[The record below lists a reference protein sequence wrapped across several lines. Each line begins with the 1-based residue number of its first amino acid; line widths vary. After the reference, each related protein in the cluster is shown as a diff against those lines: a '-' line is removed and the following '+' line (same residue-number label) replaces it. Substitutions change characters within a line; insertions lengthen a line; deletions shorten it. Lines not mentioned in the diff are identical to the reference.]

1 MASVTDGKN
10 RDLPVDRPESGRWA
24 SRPWLARSVRV
35 AVVLL
40 PFVTATMVAIT
51 LSARL
56 PVPANIG
63 WAVLRIA
70 LVAIVAAIVYRGAE
84 KYVRRAL
91 PLASLLD
98 LSLRFPDRA
107 PSRLAMAMRVAST
120 DDLSFLLDRYRQVG
134 ASEPARAAEHLLE
147 LVAALSKHD
156 RVTRGH
162 SERVRAYTQM
172 IGQQLGLSGVELDRL
187 RWAGLIHDIGKLRI
201 DADILNKPGRL
212 TDEEF
217 EIIKTHPALG
227 AELAAPLAGWLGD
240 SVLAVAQHH
249 ERWDGRGYPLGLSG
263 TEISYAARIVSVAD
277 TFDVITSIRSYRQ
290 AASTKDAAAELAR
303 CAGTQ
308 FDPAIVRA
316 FLALPL
322 ISIRRVMGPLSWLV
336 SFLSGPSTWL
346 PSWGGVGSSV
356 GSGVSSSAAAAA
368 GSSSAVVGVG
378 AVTGAAAVSSV
389 AAGATVVGAGAAMSS
404 GVGMVISLSL
414 VSGVIA
420 TGIGTVAAMQPAP
433 DAAVVPSAPP
443 AAEVTLETVPP
454 SLGDEPI
461 VVTTQPPPA
470 AEQMGPIPPVTTVPI
485 VAVEVPP
492 VVEVPVTSAAPRL
505 SAEVPQT
512 TPTTTAPPTTAP
524 PVTVPPTTAPPTT
537 VVPAPTTTVAPPPP
551 AQAAPIPAAPTERSF
566 TVAVSSPG
574 AGTVLSAPE
583 GIECA
588 STCTGSFLSG
598 STVSLTAVPATGW
611 NFIGWTSSCQ
621 SAGSSTCTVTMSQS
635 RSTTAL
641 FARATFDLTVNK
653 QGSGTVSSSDGSL
666 TCGAGC
672 SSSVAP
678 MTNGST
684 VTLTATPAD
693 GWAIDSW
700 SSSCADVGAAS
711 TCTLSM
717 SQARSTTVWFT
728 RASYDVTVVSNGQGI
743 VTSDLGGLECGAQC
757 SATVPSGQSVVL
769 TAVPDEGWKFAG
781 WTSSCVAAGTAP
793 TCSLVADADRS
804 TSAFFVPAAF
814 AFTALTNGAGSVTA
828 EVDGEAC
835 DATCLAG
842 VDNGATVVLTA
853 TPADGWAFV
862 GWTSSCLSAES
873 SPTCTV
879 VADGERST
887 TAMFAKSA
895 FDLTV
900 NRQGMGEVSSSIGG
914 LSCGEGCP
922 GSTVTVPNGAGVT
935 VTATPADGWVVGH
948 WSNSA
953 CSDGATS
960 CTFTMTQDWSTTVW
974 FKSNSFVFTAN
985 ASGPGSVSAM
995 ADGVPCDT
1003 ACLAAVPRGATVVLT
1018 AVPGDKSGFIGW
1030 SSSCKEADSDPTC
1043 TLVASSDRST
1053 TATFART
1060 AFALNPSVGKP
1071 SSGSIVASLDGA
1083 PCDAACLSGVPA
1095 GASVT
1100 FTPAAATN
1108 WEFSS
1113 WGGLCA
1119 GAGSAPECVVSA
1131 AADGTVT
1138 AVFVRQT
1145 VKVTANVSG
1154 AGSGSVSAMVDGEP
1168 CDVACLGAVPRG
1180 ATVVLTA
1187 VPGDKFG
1194 FTGWSSSCQEA
1205 GTALTCSRTANSDL
1219 STTASF
1225 KRTAYAYAV
1234 QIRETQITATLKASG
1249 SVTAS
1254 IDGKACDA
1262 VCLSAVPAGKSVTFT
1277 AVPDDNSLFGGW
1289 SGPCSVAPAKPAE
1302 CVVAPPSIDPTVAAT
1317 FVRKTV
1323 SVTAN
1328 ASGRGS
1334 VSATVNGAPCDTE
1347 CLKSVPVGSTVELK
1361 AVPGDKAGLSGWSSS
1376 CASEGS
1382 APTCL
1387 RVANNNLSTTA
1398 TFVRTAYELTLTQP
1412 SAAAGSISA
1421 RVGGSACDAS
1431 CLASVPAG
1439 TEVTFTPHPAKNWG
1453 LSSWGGLCPGA
1464 GSVSGCVLKAAADG
1478 AVTGSFVRTGYAF
1491 TVSIESTK
1499 NSSTLIAAG
1508 SVTASVDGKPCDSS
1522 CLGTVPA
1529 GRAVTFTAAPDPNSM
1544 LGGWSSNCAPVQ
1556 SVPEQCVVAP
1566 PSSDTTVTASFRLK
1580 TVAINVS
1587 SSNIGTVSATVDGVA
1602 CDAVCLQAVP
1612 RGATVVL
1619 TATPKDKQLTGFSSW
1634 NNGCQVA
1641 GTNAVCTLVATGD
1654 VWTTASFTRIAY
1666 KYNLGVSG
1674 SGSIEAKIG
1683 GTECDA
1689 SCLAVVPAGA
1699 KVTFTAFP
1707 AANWAHS
1714 WGGLCAGTNRS
1725 CEVTAAADGTVT
1737 ASFVRQTVKVTV
1749 TANASGPG
1757 SVLVTV
1763 DGAPCDVACLGAVP
1777 RGATISLTAM
1787 PSVNGAFTSWSS
1799 SCAQPAGETPNPV
1812 CTRVADRDM
1821 SLSTT
1826 AFFVSTA
1833 YVVRVNKNK
1842 TGSGTVTMSS
1852 GGVSCG
1858 LGCDTTGDVTIP
1870 VGQPVTI
1877 TATPAP
1883 GWKVTWGK
1891 ACPNPATAST
1901 TTCTVTGNWAVTVTF
1916 APV

>member
-1 MASVTDGKN
+1 VASVADDKH

-63 WAVLRIA
+63 WAVLRVAFVAVIA
-70 LVAIVAAIVYRGAE
+70 ALVYRGAE

-120 DDLSFLLDRYRQVG
+120 EDLSFLLDRYRQVG

-420 TGIGTVAAMQPAP
+420 SGIGTVAAMQPAL
-433 DAAVVPSAPP
+433 DAAVVPGASP

-461 VVTTQPPPA
+461 VVTTEPSPV
-470 AEQMGPIPPVTTVPI
+470 AEQMGPIPPVTTEPI

-492 VVEVPVTSAAPRL
+492 VVVVPVTSAAPRL

-524 PVTVPPTTAPPTT
+524 PTTAPPTT

-551 AQAAPIPAAPTERSF
+551 TQAAPIPAAPTERTF

-621 SAGSSTCTVTMSQS
+621 SAGSSICTVTMSQS

-641 FARATFDLTVNK
+641 FARAAFDLTVNK

-728 RASYDVTVVSNGQGI
+728 RASYDITVVSNGQGI

-781 WTSSCVAAGTAP
+781 WTSSCVAAGTSP

-835 DATCLAG
+835 DTTCLAG

-862 GWTSSCLSAES
+862 GWTSSCLSAGS
-873 SPTCTV
+873 SPTCAV

-900 NRQGMGEVSSSIGG
+900 NKQGAGTITASSGG
-914 LSCGEGCP
+914 LECGDGCT
-922 GSTVTVPNGAGVT
+922 SSLASVTNGDSVT
-935 VTATPADGWVVGH
+935 LTATPAEGWKVGSWSSACEPAGDSSTCTLSMSQDRSTTVWFVRTWFEFTVNTSGSGSVAATVAGEACDADCLARVDANTEVTLTAAPADGWSFTGWSGSCASAGSDPACVLTASTDRSTTASFTKSAFDLTVNKQGSGSVSSSVGGLDCGAGCSTSTVPVANGESVTLTATPAAGWMVGE
-948 WSNSA
+948 WSNDA
-953 CSDGATS
+953 CTDGAVS
-960 CTFTMTQDWSTTVW
+960 CTFTMSQDRSTSVW
-974 FKSNSFVFTAN
+974 FTKSAFAFSVN
-985 ASGPGSVSAM
+985 ASGPGSVSASV
-995 ADGVPCDT
+995 DGVPCDAVCLAAVPAGKAVT
-1003 ACLAAVPRGATVVLT
+1003 LTAVPGARSALSSWSSSCASADSAAVCTLVASADRSTTVSFVRTAYLFTVQTAGSGSGAVSASVDGAACDATCLQAVPAGKSVVFTATPATDSSFTGWTGACSSAGTNPVCTVPATTDPTVVGSFLRPTVTYTVQASGPGSVSASIGGVACDAACLAAVPRGATVTLT
-1018 AVPGDKSGFIGW
+1018 ASPAARSAVSSW
-1030 SSSCKEADSDPTC
+1030 SSACSSAGSAAVC
-1043 TLVASSDRST
+1043 TLVASADRST
-1053 TATFART
+1053 TVSFVRT
-1060 AFALNPSVGKP
+1060 AYVFTVQT
-1071 SSGSIVASLDGA
+1071 SGTGTVSASIGGVA
-1083 PCDAACLSGVPA
+1083 CDAACLA
-1095 GASVT
+1095 
-1100 FTPAAATN
+1100 
-1108 WEFSS
+1108 
-1113 WGGLCA
+1113 
-1119 GAGSAPECVVSA
+1119 
-1131 AADGTVT
+1131 
-1138 AVFVRQT
+1138 
-1145 VKVTANVSG
+1145 
-1154 AGSGSVSAMVDGEP
+1154 
-1168 CDVACLGAVPRG
+1168 AVPRG
-1180 ATVVLTA
+1180 ATVT
-1187 VPGDKFG
+1187 
-1194 FTGWSSSCQEA
+1194 
-1205 GTALTCSRTANSDL
+1205 
-1219 STTASF
+1219 
-1225 KRTAYAYAV
+1225 
-1234 QIRETQITATLKASG
+1234 
-1249 SVTAS
+1249 
-1254 IDGKACDA
+1254 
-1262 VCLSAVPAGKSVTFT
+1262 
-1277 AVPDDNSLFGGW
+1277 
-1289 SGPCSVAPAKPAE
+1289 
-1302 CVVAPPSIDPTVAAT
+1302 
-1317 FVRKTV
+1317 
-1323 SVTAN
+1323 
-1328 ASGRGS
+1328 
-1334 VSATVNGAPCDTE
+1334 
-1347 CLKSVPVGSTVELK
+1347 
-1361 AVPGDKAGLSGWSSS
+1361 
-1376 CASEGS
+1376 
-1382 APTCL
+1382 
-1387 RVANNNLSTTA
+1387 
-1398 TFVRTAYELTLTQP
+1398 
-1412 SAAAGSISA
+1412 
-1421 RVGGSACDAS
+1421 
-1431 CLASVPAG
+1431 
-1439 TEVTFTPHPAKNWG
+1439 
-1453 LSSWGGLCPGA
+1453 
-1464 GSVSGCVLKAAADG
+1464 
-1478 AVTGSFVRTGYAF
+1478 
-1491 TVSIESTK
+1491 
-1499 NSSTLIAAG
+1499 
-1508 SVTASVDGKPCDSS
+1508 
-1522 CLGTVPA
+1522 
-1529 GRAVTFTAAPDPNSM
+1529 
-1544 LGGWSSNCAPVQ
+1544 
-1556 SVPEQCVVAP
+1556 
-1566 PSSDTTVTASFRLK
+1566 
-1580 TVAINVS
+1580 
-1587 SSNIGTVSATVDGVA
+1587 
-1602 CDAVCLQAVP
+1602 
-1612 RGATVVL
+1612 L
-1619 TATPKDKQLTGFSSW
+1619 TATPGKNSGFS
-1634 NNGCQVA
+1634 
-1641 GTNAVCTLVATGD
+1641 
-1654 VWTTASFTRIAY
+1654 
-1666 KYNLGVSG
+1666 
-1674 SGSIEAKIG
+1674 
-1683 GTECDA
+1683 
-1689 SCLAVVPAGA
+1689 
-1699 KVTFTAFP
+1699 
-1707 AANWAHS
+1707 
-1714 WGGLCAGTNRS
+1714 
-1725 CEVTAAADGTVT
+1725 
-1737 ASFVRQTVKVTV
+1737 
-1749 TANASGPG
+1749 
-1757 SVLVTV
+1757 
-1763 DGAPCDVACLGAVP
+1763 
-1777 RGATISLTAM
+1777 
-1787 PSVNGAFTSWSS
+1787 SWSS
-1799 SCAQPAGETPNPV
+1799 SCAQPAGVAPDPV
-1812 CTRVADRDM
+1812 CVLKADGDR
-1821 SLSTT
+1821 STT
-1826 AFFVSTA
+1826 ASFMPTA
-1833 YVVRVNKNK
+1833 YIVRVNKNM

-1858 LGCDTTGDVTIP
+1858 LGCDTTGDVAIP
-1870 VGQPVTI
+1870 VGQSVTI
-1877 TATPAP
+1877 TATPAQ

-1916 APV
+1916 TPV

>member
-1 MASVTDGKN
+1 MASVADDKN

-63 WAVLRIA
+63 WAVLRVAFVAVIA
-70 LVAIVAAIVYRGAE
+70 ALVYRGAE

-120 DDLSFLLDRYRQVG
+120 EDLSFLLDRYRQVG
-134 ASEPARAAEHLLE
+134 ASEPAQAAEHLLE

-201 DADILNKPGRL
+201 DADILNKPSRL

-322 ISIRRVMGPLSWLV
+322 VSVRRVMGPLSWLM

-356 GSGVSSSAAAAA
+356 GSGVSSSAAATA

-389 AAGATVVGAGAAMSS
+389 AAGATVVGAGAAMST

-420 TGIGTVAAMQPAP
+420 TGIGTVAAMQPTP

-461 VVTTQPPPA
+461 VVTTEPPPV

-492 VVEVPVTSAAPRL
+492 VVVVPVTSAAPRL

-524 PVTVPPTTAPPTT
+524 PTTAPPTT

-551 AQAAPIPAAPTERSF
+551 SQAAPIPAAPTERSF

-641 FARATFDLTVNK
+641 FARAAFDLTVNK

-672 SSSVAP
+672 SSSVVP

-728 RASYDVTVVSNGQGI
+728 RASYDITVVSNGQGI

-781 WTSSCVAAGTAP
+781 WTSSCVAAGTSP

-835 DATCLAG
+835 DTTCLAG

-862 GWTSSCLSAES
+862 GWTSSCLSAGS

-887 TAMFAKSA
+887 MAMFAKSA

-900 NRQGMGEVSSSIGG
+900 NKQGAGTITASSGGLECGDGCTSSLASVTNGESVTLTATPTEGWKVGSWSSACEPAGDSSTCTISMSQDRSTTVWFVRTWFEFTVNTSGSGSVAASVAGEACDADCLARVDANTEVTLTAAPADGWSFTGWSGSCGSAGSDPACVLTASTDRSTTASFTKSAFDLTVNKQGSGSVSSSVGG
-914 LSCGEGCP
+914 LDCGAGCST
-922 GSTVTVPNGAGVT
+922 STVPVANGESVT
-935 VTATPADGWVVGH
+935 LTATPAAGWMVGE
-948 WSNSA
+948 WSNDA
-953 CSDGATS
+953 CTDGAVS
-960 CTFTMTQDWSTTVW
+960 CTFTMSQDRSTSVW
-974 FKSNSFVFTAN
+974 FTKSAFAFTVN
-985 ASGPGSVSAM
+985 ASGPGSVSASI
-995 ADGVPCDT
+995 DGVACDA
-1003 ACLAAVPRGATVVLT
+1003 ACLAAVPAGKSVTLT
-1018 AVPGDKSGFIGW
+1018 AVPGANSALSGW
-1030 SSSCKEADSDPTC
+1030 SSSCASAGSDPTC
-1043 TLVASSDRST
+1043 VLVASADRST
-1053 TATFART
+1053 TASFVRT
-1060 AFALNPSVGKP
+1060 AYVFTVNR
-1071 SSGSIVASLDGA
+1071 SGSA
-1083 PCDAACLSGVPA
+1083 
-1095 GASVT
+1095 
-1100 FTPAAATN
+1100 
-1108 WEFSS
+1108 
-1113 WGGLCA
+1113 
-1119 GAGSAPECVVSA
+1119 
-1131 AADGTVT
+1131 
-1138 AVFVRQT
+1138 
-1145 VKVTANVSG
+1145 
-1154 AGSGSVSAMVDGEP
+1154 GSVSA
-1168 CDVACLGAVPRG
+1168 
-1180 ATVVLTA
+1180 
-1187 VPGDKFG
+1187 
-1194 FTGWSSSCQEA
+1194 
-1205 GTALTCSRTANSDL
+1205 
-1219 STTASF
+1219 
-1225 KRTAYAYAV
+1225 
-1234 QIRETQITATLKASG
+1234 
-1249 SVTAS
+1249 S
-1254 IDGKACDA
+1254 IDGVPCDA
-1262 VCLSAVPAGKSVTFT
+1262 VCLAAVPAGKSVTFLADPGVGSAFT
-1277 AVPDDNSLFGGW
+1277 MW
-1289 SGPCSVAPAKPAE
+1289 SGACSAAG
-1302 CVVAPPSIDPTVAAT
+1302 SDPTCVTTASADRTVGASFVAQ
-1317 FVRKTV
+1317 TV
-1323 SVTAN
+1323 KYTVQ
-1328 ASGRGS
+1328 ASGPGS
-1334 VSATVNGAPCDTE
+1334 VSA
-1347 CLKSVPVGSTVELK
+1347 
-1361 AVPGDKAGLSGWSSS
+1361 
-1376 CASEGS
+1376 
-1382 APTCL
+1382 
-1387 RVANNNLSTTA
+1387 
-1398 TFVRTAYELTLTQP
+1398 
-1412 SAAAGSISA
+1412 SI
-1421 RVGGSACDAS
+1421 G
-1431 CLASVPAG
+1431 
-1439 TEVTFTPHPAKNWG
+1439 
-1453 LSSWGGLCPGA
+1453 
-1464 GSVSGCVLKAAADG
+1464 
-1478 AVTGSFVRTGYAF
+1478 
-1491 TVSIESTK
+1491 
-1499 NSSTLIAAG
+1499 
-1508 SVTASVDGKPCDSS
+1508 
-1522 CLGTVPA
+1522 
-1529 GRAVTFTAAPDPNSM
+1529 
-1544 LGGWSSNCAPVQ
+1544 
-1556 SVPEQCVVAP
+1556 
-1566 PSSDTTVTASFRLK
+1566 
-1580 TVAINVS
+1580 
-1587 SSNIGTVSATVDGVA
+1587 GVA
-1602 CDAVCLQAVP
+1602 CDATCLQAVP
-1612 RGATVVL
+1612 RGATVTLTAAPAARSALVGWSSSCESAGVATTCVLSATNDRATTATFQQSFFDVSVGKQGAGVVTSSLGGLDCGSVCTVAVARDGSVTLTASPSAGWRFDSWQNACSGAGASCVLSMSQDRIVTAKFVPLTFDLSVSKQGSGTVTSSSGGLSCGSLCTVPIAVGATVVL
-1619 TATPKDKQLTGFSSW
+1619 TATPPAGFTFEKWTGACT
-1634 NNGCQVA
+1634 GTGTTCQVIM
-1641 GTNAVCTLVATGD
+1641 
-1654 VWTTASFTRIAY
+1654 S
-1666 KYNLGVSG
+1666 
-1674 SGSIEAKIG
+1674 EAR
-1683 GTECDA
+1683 D
-1689 SCLAVVPAGA
+1689 
-1699 KVTFTAFP
+1699 
-1707 AANWAHS
+1707 
-1714 WGGLCAGTNRS
+1714 
-1725 CEVTAAADGTVT
+1725 
-1737 ASFVRQTVKVTV
+1737 VTV
-1749 TANASGPG
+1749 WFSP
-1757 SVLVTV
+1757 L
-1763 DGAPCDVACLGAVP
+1763 
-1777 RGATISLTAM
+1777 LT
-1787 PSVNGAFTSWSS
+1787 
-1799 SCAQPAGETPNPV
+1799 
-1812 CTRVADRDM
+1812 
-1821 SLSTT
+1821 LS
-1826 AFFVSTA
+1826 
-1833 YVVRVNKNK
+1833 KQ
-1842 TGSGTVTMSS
+1842 GSGTVTSNVGGMNCGAGCTGSVVAMPVGASVTLTATPELGFAVDKWSNGCEGATTTCTLTMSQAQS
-1852 GGVSCG
+1852 TTVWFVKIPTLTVNKQGSGTVTSSVGGMNCGAGCSSSVVAIPGGV
-1858 LGCDTTGDVTIP
+1858 
-1870 VGQPVTI
+1870 PVTI
-1877 TATPAP
+1877 TATPAE
-1883 GWKVTWGK
+1883 GWSVKWGK
-1891 ACPNPATAST
+1891 ACPNPGTATATSCTVSSTWSVTVFFSPIVTVTKSAGGTVTSSDGAINCGAACSAGVTAST
-1901 TTCTVTGNWAVTVTF
+1901 KVTLTATPDAGMKFTGWSGACTGTAPTCTLTVQDPAKAANLVTANF